1 MLTRTII
8 IAALV
13 WAVWWLYRRGRQE
26 KPAATSAPSPVMR
39 QCAHCGL
46 HLPSDEVV
54 SGSQAYYCSVA
65 HKDAHESRST

>member
-26 KPAATSAPSPVMR
+26 RPAAPPAAAMR

-46 HLPSDEVV
+46 HLPANEVV

-65 HKDAHESRST
+65 HKDAHESRSA

>member
-13 WAVWWLYRRGRQE
+13 WAVWWLYRRGRPGGPDNGSP
-26 KPAATSAPSPVMR
+26 PAPVMR

-46 HLPSDEVV
+46 HLPANEAV

-65 HKDAHESRST
+65 HKDAHESPSA